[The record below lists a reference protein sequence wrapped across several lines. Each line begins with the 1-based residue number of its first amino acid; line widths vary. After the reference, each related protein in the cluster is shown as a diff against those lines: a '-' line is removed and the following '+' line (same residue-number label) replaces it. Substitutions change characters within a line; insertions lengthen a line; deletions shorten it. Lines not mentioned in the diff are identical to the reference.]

1 MKNLIFISVILL
13 ATTLVG
19 CSSLSNSIER
29 ATLNVA
35 SKPAQITCYS
45 GGKVIYQGT
54 SVGKVTDSSE
64 SDGFFFQDSDGFVE
78 VVGDCVFRY

>member
-1 MKNLIFISVILL
+1 MKNIIFISVVLL
-13 ATTLVG
+13 SVSLVG

-29 ATLNVA
+29 VTLNVA
-35 SKPAQITCYS
+35 SKPAKITCYS

-54 SVGKVTDSSE
+54 SLGKVTDSAE
-64 SDGFFFQDSDGFVE
+64 SDGFFFQDEKGFVE

>member
-1 MKNLIFISVILL
+1 MKNIFSICAILL
-13 ATTLVG
+13 ALTLVG

-29 ATLNVA
+29 TTLNFG

-54 SVGKVTDSSE
+54 SLGKVTDSST
-64 SDGFFFQDSDGFVE
+64 SDGFFFQDKEGFIE
-78 VVGDCVFRY
+78 IVGDCVFRY